1 MATGAQKHIC
11 KACGRHFR
19 QRYRHKAYRSDI
31 ACQVARLTDQGHS
44 TRSIA
49 AQLGISPT
57 TVQTYRTAQNCEYRE
72 RIATPYP
79 IPQNVLHVVS
89 WSGGKDS
96 SALLVWALEHLPRN
110 RTRFIFCDTGHESP
124 VTYRFIEEVNARL
137 LGGELIVLRSA
148 RYASLLDL
156 AAQKG
161 RFPSVKARFCTEELK
176 IIPMIEWILT
186 QTEDLA
192 VYQGIRAEE
201 SANRARMKQRDE
213 FFKPQ
218 VLYDQDPYVWRDGK
232 RERRRTPVLQ
242 SQVMHWLDAYECSVE
257 RPLFHWKARDIVAL
271 CRKHQVL
278 NPMYDMGFHRVGC
291 FPCIMESK
299 AGLRALAEHFPAQID
314 RIAQAEASIGSSLF
328 PFGKVPGV
336 ERPAIKDVIQWANGD
351 APEKSTTLHPCM
363 SGMCE

>member
-1 MATGAQKHIC
+1 MATGAQKHTC
-11 KACGRHFR
+11 KGCGRHFR
-19 QRYRHKAYRSDI
+19 HRYRHKAYRPDI
-31 ACQVARLTDQGHS
+31 ARQVARLTDQGFS
-44 TRSIA
+44 VRSIA
-49 AQLGISPT
+49 AQLGISPA
-57 TVQTYRTAQNCEYRE
+57 TVQTYRTAQTRTYQE

-79 IPQNVLHVVS
+79 IPSNVLHVVS

-96 SALLVWALEHLPRN
+96 SALLVWALEHLPRE

-124 VTYRFIEEVNARL
+124 VTYRFIEEVNTRL
-137 LGGELIVLRSA
+137 LGGTLIVLRSA
-148 RYASLLDL
+148 RYGSLLDL
-156 AAQKG
+156 AMQKG
-161 RFPSVKARFCTEELK
+161 RFPSPKARFCTEQLK

-213 FFKPQ
+213 FFLPQ
-218 VLYDQDPYVWRDGK
+218 VLYDQDPYVWRDGQ

-242 SQVMHWLDAYECSVE
+242 SQVMAWLETRECSVE
-257 RPLFHWKARDIVAL
+257 RPLFHWKKRDIVAL
-271 CRKHQVL
+271 CKKHQVL
-278 NPMYDMGFHRVGC
+278 NPMYDMGFQRVGC

-299 AGLRALAEHFPAQID
+299 AGLRALAERFPEQID
-314 RIAQAEASIGSSLF
+314 RIAQAEASIGSSFF

-336 ERPAIKDVIQWANGD
+336 ERPAIKDVIQWARGG
-351 APEKSTTLHPCM
+351 APEQHSILPPCM